1 MRAAWLRANWHRL
14 LAHAAGLFPLAWL
27 MLDYATQAN
36 PFTFN
41 RMLMLRTGA
50 ASMALL
56 AASFGCTP
64 VSRLLGWPAL
74 TQVRRALGLYGFVYA
89 VAHVWNYA
97 VLENGLDPALIV
109 RDLGERPAMSVGL
122 LALLLLVPL
131 AATSTRSWQQ
141 RLGRRWRALHHLVY
155 AAVPL
160 AVWHYLWLDRDII
173 TLPLVYAAGVALLF
187 LLRVPAVRQALR
199 RLGGRRPAARR
210 QAGPPG

>member
-27 MLDYATQAN
+27 AWDYAAQAN

-41 RMLMLRTGA
+41 RTLMLRTGA
-50 ASMALL
+50 AAMALL
-56 AASFGCTP
+56 AASFACTP
-64 VSRLLGWPAL
+64 LSKLAGWPAL
-74 TQVRRALGLYGFVYA
+74 TQVRRALGLYGFGYA

-131 AATSTRSWQQ
+131 ALTSTRGW
-141 RLGRRWRALHHLVY
+141 
-155 AAVPL
+155 
-160 AVWHYLWLDRDII
+160 
-173 TLPLVYAAGVALLF
+173 
-187 LLRVPAVRQALR
+187 
-199 RLGGRRPAARR
+199 
-210 QAGPPG
+210 

>member
-1 MRAAWLRANWHRL
+1 MRAAWLRANGHRV

-27 MLDYATQAN
+27 ALDYATQAN
-36 PFTFN
+36 AFTFN
-41 RMLMLRTGA
+41 RTLMLRTGA

-56 AASFGCTP
+56 AASFACTP

-74 TQVRRALGLYGFVYA
+74 TQVRRALGLYGFGYA

-97 VLENGLDPALIV
+97 ILENGLDPALIV

-122 LALLLLVPL
+122 LALLLLAPL
-131 AATSTRSWQQ
+131 AATSTRGWQQ
-141 RLGRRWRALHHLVY
+141 RLGRRWRVLHRLVY

-173 TLPLVYAAGVALLF
+173 TLPLIYAALVAVLF

-199 RLGGRRPAARR
+199 RLAGRSRASTRPSSHA
-210 QAGPPG
+210 